1 MDRTGLKEEELFLL
15 NKEAE
20 DRSKVYLL
28 LSNFYLQRPDRQ
40 LLTRLRTPDFINAM
54 RSFLS
59 EDEFIDAIRLLEGF
73 INSIKDIPDNEVLD
87 ILGVD
92 WTRLF
97 RGIKKGYGP
106 PPPYESVWRGEGR
119 IMGEW
124 TRKVLES
131 YHQAGIGMDLGDELP
146 DYIGIELKFMARLC
160 YEESSR
166 WKENAISEAGRFLD
180 FEKEFLDNHIQ
191 AWVPAFLT
199 EALDEAKTGFYR
211 AILELTQGYIKTDQR
226 YLSSRL

>member
-131 YHQAGIGMDLGDELP
+131 YHQAGIGMD
-146 DYIGIELKFMARLC
+146 
-160 YEESSR
+160 
-166 WKENAISEAGRFLD
+166 
-180 FEKEFLDNHIQ
+180 
-191 AWVPAFLT
+191 
-199 EALDEAKTGFYR
+199 
-211 AILELTQGYIKTDQR
+211 
-226 YLSSRL
+226 